1 LQSRRGAVTIV
12 SMNQVPQARVRFSR
26 LGVRIFAAGMLVVS
40 VAVVGSIVLH
50 LSGSG
55 SASPATGATGPAAN
69 PWGAAQTGYRQI
81 DATTTK
87 ALHQL
92 PVRVR
97 LPGTAGAPAGVYT
110 ASHSARVRYGSSSH
124 FGVYLLTVW
133 GSRYGVGPRAI
144 RARASACRDCTHNRL
159 IQLLPGISAAVAAG
173 GGHPSTVTWREGG
186 RTFEVSGPGASFTNR
201 DAVAVARAVARANA

>member
-1 LQSRRGAVTIV
+1 
-12 SMNQVPQARVRFSR
+12 MNQVPQSRVRFSR
-26 LGVRIFAAGMLVVS
+26 LGVRILAAGMLVAS
-40 VAVVGSIVLH
+40 VAVVGSIVMH

-55 SASPATGATGPAAN
+55 TDSPATGVTGPSAAN
-69 PWGAAQTGYRQI
+69 PWGVTQTGYRQI

-87 ALHQL
+87 ALRQL

-97 LPGTAGAPAGVYT
+97 LPGTAGAPAGVYS

-159 IQLLPGISAAVAAG
+159 IKLLPGISAAVAAG

-186 RTFEVSGPGASFTNR
+186 RTFEVRGPGATFTNR
-201 DAVAVARAVARANA
+201 DAVAAARAVARANA

>member
-1 LQSRRGAVTIV
+1 LHSRPDAVTIV
-12 SMNQVPQARVRFSR
+12 SMNQVPQARVSFSR
-26 LGVRIFAAGMLVVS
+26 LGVRILAAGMLVAS
-40 VAVVGSIVLH
+40 VVVVGSIVMH

-55 SASPATGATGPAAN
+55 SGSPATGTGPSAAD
-69 PWGAAQTGYRQI
+69 PWGATQAGYRQI

-92 PVRVR
+92 PVQVR
-97 LPGTAGAPAGVYT
+97 LPGTAGAPAGVYA
-110 ASHSARVRYGSSSH
+110 ASHSARVRYGASSH

-186 RTFEVSGPGASFTNR
+186 RTFEVRGPGATLTNR
-201 DAVAVARAVARANA
+201 HAVAVARAFARANA

>member
-1 LQSRRGAVTIV
+1 
-12 SMNQVPQARVRFSR
+12 MNQVPQTRVRFSR
-26 LGVRIFAAGMLVVS
+26 LGVRILAAGMLVAS
-40 VAVVGSIVLH
+40 VAVVGSIVMH

-55 SASPATGATGPAAN
+55 TDSPPTVATGPSAAN
-69 PWGAAQTGYRQI
+69 PWGVTQTGYRQI

-87 ALHQL
+87 ALRQL

-97 LPGTAGAPAGVYT
+97 LPGTAGAPAGVYS

-173 GGHPSTVTWREGG
+173 GGHPSTVTWRQGG
-186 RTFEVSGPGASFTNR
+186 RTFEVRGPGATFTNR
-201 DAVAVARAVARANA
+201 DAVAAARAVARANA